1 MNTQD
6 QKIQALKQF
15 PLLQGFADAELEALE
30 TILEY
35 RSLQPGEI
43 LFHEGDMSNEIYFI
57 PDGLVEICKA
67 GSTGQECF
75 VVATRE
81 GGELVGELAFLDG
94 APRSALVRAAEETE
108 VIILDKRQ
116 LIQLPYSLMF
126 FNRLISNIALVSS
139 EQLRTSTERHVKS
152 LENQLA
158 TVRLQNEF
166 GQFFIYILAVMAIG
180 MLVNNLLHTH
190 LKFIS
195 IYSLTFMI
203 VYTVILL
210 LPSGLI
216 LWKLKIPLNTMG
228 MTLKNWKKSLYEG
241 IIASLI
247 FIGFFTIAVVVVK
260 RFDLMPLKPFSLS
273 AALLPWYMP
282 PFYFLHSATQ
292 ELFGRGFLQT
302 SFQRFFN
309 DRRGTKSIFLAS
321 LLFGLFHIHFGILAV
336 VITFISSLIF
346 GAIYARHQN
355 IIGVS
360 LLHYIAGVCAFVT
373 GVL

>member
-1 MNTQD
+1 MQNQT
-6 QKIQALKQF
+6 IQALKRF
-15 PLLQGFADAELEALE
+15 PLLAGFTDAELEALE

-35 RSLQPGEI
+35 RSLQAGDI
-43 LFHEGDMSNEIYFI
+43 LFYEGDRSNEIYFI
-57 PDGLVEICKA
+57 QHGAVEICKS
-67 GSTGQECF
+67 GSTRQECF
-75 VVATRE
+75 VIATGEE
-81 GGELVGELAFLDG
+81 GETVGELAFLDG
-94 APRSALVRAAEETE
+94 SPRSALVRAAEDANL
-108 VIILDKRQ
+108 IILDKRQ
-116 LIQLPYSLMF
+116 LIQLPYSVMF

-139 EQLRTSTERHVKS
+139 EQLRNSTEKHVKS
-152 LENQLA
+152 LEQQLES
-158 TVRLQNEF
+158 VRLQNEF

-180 MLVNNLLHTH
+180 MIVNNLLYTH
-190 LKFIS
+190 LHFIS

-210 LPSGLI
+210 LPSVLI
-216 LWKLKIPLNTMG
+216 LWKLKIPLEGMG
-228 MTLKNWKKSLYEG
+228 LTLTNWKKSLYEG

-247 FIGFFTIAVVVVK
+247 FIGFFAAAVVVVK
-260 RFDLMPLKPFSLS
+260 RFDLMTLKPFSLS

-282 PFYFLHSATQ
+282 PFYFLHSAAQ

-309 DRRGTKSIFLAS
+309 DQRGTKSIFLAS
-321 LLFGLFHIHFGILAV
+321 LLFGLFHIHFGILAII
-336 VITFISSLIF
+336 ITFISSLIF